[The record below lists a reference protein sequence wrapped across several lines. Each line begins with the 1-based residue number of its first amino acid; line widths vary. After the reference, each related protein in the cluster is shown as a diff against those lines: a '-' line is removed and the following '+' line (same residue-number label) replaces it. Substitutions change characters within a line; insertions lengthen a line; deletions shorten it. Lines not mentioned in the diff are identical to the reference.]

1 METHLLS
8 DFSRLCAERILTV
21 HPEWDEF
28 ARVVDAEHPDGGI
41 VEFEVPSPSV
51 VHTHTLFISTDED
64 ELTVGLDKYHTHF
77 EPYAP
82 TDEEV
87 VDEALDFI
95 QGILDERYLI
105 AVLMKE
111 QDWSGSRVVEH
122 SGLFVI
128 PDAQQGYVVSWRDS
142 YTEFALS
149 PGIVVV
155 GSGQIPLSALS
166 LDQINANA
174 DQLLAPVKWDQGSD
188 RGSEWVYFADASA
201 EHRRRFDLWLDSKGI
216 ASDTPV
222 LVLGEQG
229 VGRDWSDIKR
239 DWQSILVDRS
249 VRVVSRSLDWILEVS
264 DIGIARFGR
273 KIRAPGN
280 SGAPS

>member
-1 METHLLS
+1 MEAHLLS

-21 HPEWDEF
+21 HPEWAEF

-41 VEFEVPSPSV
+41 VRFEVPSQSV
-51 VHTHTLFISTDED
+51 VHTHTLFISTDDD
-64 ELTVGLDKYHTHF
+64 ELTVGLDNYHTHF

-95 QGILDERYLI
+95 QGILEERYLI

-111 QDWSGSRVVEH
+111 QDWRGSRVVEPG
-122 SGLFVI
+122 GLFVV
-128 PDAQQGYVVSWRDS
+128 PDAHQGYVVSWRDS

-149 PGIVVV
+149 PGIVLV
-155 GSGQIPLSALS
+155 GSGHLPLSALS

-188 RGSEWVYFADASA
+188 RGSEWVYFSDAST
-201 EHRRRFDLWLDSKGI
+201 EHRRRFDQWLDSKGV
-216 ASDTPV
+216 APDTPV
-222 LVLGEQG
+222 LVLGEPY
-229 VGRDWSDIKR
+229 VGRDWSDIKG

-264 DIGIARFGR
+264 EIGVARFGR
-273 KIRAPGN
+273 KIRAPRN
-280 SGAPS
+280 SEAPS